1 MIISDIFS
9 QGSPQENTKGN
20 LGKAP
25 TTGNRGLVLVYAVF
39 ISVAVLIFHGIAEGE
54 FSAFLTLSVIFQCL
68 GISLLGV
75 HVLSTGGVHGI
86 SAKSLQLEAIALACR
101 LSGTTWLEGYL
112 PSDPTGE
119 FLYQVFD
126 GVSLGMVLMLLCHVL
141 KTQRKAQADD
151 DALPV
156 TPFAL
161 GSLVLAALLHADL
174 DDRPIFDTLWMTG
187 LFAGAVAV
195 VPQLW
200 LMTRNRGNAP
210 AMTSHFVAV
219 MAFSRLLSLIYFYHA
234 YPEVT
239 SEPWFETPGVAAVE
253 DPRHAGHAIVAGH
266 VVHLMLLGDFA
277 YHYVKNVAARGL
289 HSPLELPQTFIV

>member
-1 MIISDIFS
+1 MIISEMFGQS
-9 QGSPQENTKGN
+9 SPESTKEH
-20 LGKAP
+20 KAP
-25 TTGNRGLVLVYAVF
+25 STQNRGLVLVYVVF

-68 GISLLGV
+68 GISLLGY

-86 SAKSLQLEAIALACR
+86 SAKSLQLEAISLACR

-119 FLYQVFD
+119 ILYQVFD
-126 GVSLGMVLMLLCHVL
+126 GVSLAMVLLLLSHVL
-141 KTQRKAQADD
+141 KSQRQAQADD

-161 GSLVLAALLHADL
+161 GSLLVAAFVHADL
-174 DDRPIFDTLWMTG
+174 NDRPVFDTLWMCGLLTG
-187 LFAGAVAV
+187 ALAV

-200 LMTRNRGNAP
+200 LMTRNRANAP

-219 MAFSRLLSLIYFYHA
+219 MAFSRLLSLIYFWHA

-239 SEPWFETPGVAAVE
+239 SEPFFATRPSDAQIE
-253 DPRHAGHAIVAGH
+253 DPRHAGPAIVAGH
-266 VVHLMLLGDFA
+266 LLHLILLGDFA

-289 HSPLELPQTFIV
+289 HSPLELPQTFVV

>member
-1 MIISDIFS
+1 MIANMFNQPSS
-9 QGSPQENTKGN
+9 
-20 LGKAP
+20 KASTAQDP
-25 TTGNRGLVLVYAVF
+25 LVLVYAVF
-39 ISVAVLIFHGIAEGE
+39 ATVAVLTFYFLAEGE

-86 SAKSLQLEAIALACR
+86 SAKSLQLEAISLACR

-112 PSDPTGE
+112 PGDPTGE

-126 GVSLGMVLMLLCHVL
+126 FASLGMVLWLLHRVL
-141 KTQRKAQADD
+141 NVQRKTQADD

-156 TPFAL
+156 TPFVL
-161 GSLVLAALLHADL
+161 GSLVIGVLFHADL
-174 DDRPIFDTLWMTG
+174 DDRPIFDTLWMCG
-187 LFAGAVAV
+187 LFTGAVAV

-200 LMTRNRGNAP
+200 LMTRNRANAP

-234 YPEVT
+234 HTEIT
-239 SEPWFETPGVAAVE
+239 SEPWFANPAVEIE
-253 DPRHAGHAIVAGH
+253 DPRHAGYAILAGH
-266 VVHLMLLGDFA
+266 VLHLMLMGDFA
-277 YHYVKNVAARGL
+277 YHYVKNVATRGL
-289 HSPLELPQTFIV
+289 HSPLELPQTFVV